1 MTPTISGHSG
11 SSTVEKNSFSYK
23 EAHFISKKL
32 QTPGSPSS
40 LRGAKSTSFIL
51 YMCSLVFPSGYIWI
65 ISNPPPHKGSSNT
78 IQPSLSLLFGGLSIL
93 NILMVLPIE
102 FPIELRLFTILGTHL
117 EMSFSCVSNALLKC
131 GAQNHTQRCRIT
143 ITYSAIPEQSG
154 TGPSL
159 ALKTLFLQCSLRW
172 QSPCWP

>member
-40 LRGAKSTSFIL
+40 LRGAKFTSFIL

-65 ISNPPPHKGSSNT
+65 ISNPLPHKGSSNT
-78 IQPSLSLLFGGLSIL
+78 IQPSLSLLFGELSIL

-102 FPIELRLFTILGTHL
+102 FPIELRHFTRLGTHL
-117 EMSFSCVSNALLKC
+117 GLSFRCVSDVLFKVWSPES
-131 GAQNHTQRCRIT
+131 HT
-143 ITYSAIPEQSG
+143 ITYSAIPEQNG

-172 QSPCWP
+172 